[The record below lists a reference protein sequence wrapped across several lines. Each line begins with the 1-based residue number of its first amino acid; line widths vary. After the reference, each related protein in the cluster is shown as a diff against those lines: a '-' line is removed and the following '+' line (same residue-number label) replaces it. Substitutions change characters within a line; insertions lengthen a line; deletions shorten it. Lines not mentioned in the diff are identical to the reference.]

1 MPNFITNNF
10 LDGTPLNAV
19 QVNQNFQDVINAT
32 SEGNQIININSA
44 VVNGSVYSA
53 FDIFSTQLTD
63 FSTGSNPTGWSSFSN
78 KMVFYKQTGK
88 TVFVWYYIDG
98 TGSATGASFLLPVN
112 ASAFMTADFQYV
124 CPIKNIDNTSVFVS
138 VGILSTG
145 SISIQKDIYSNPFTN
160 GVYRLCQGSFFYE
173 AA

>member
-1 MPNFITNNF
+1 MSIFITNTF

-32 SEGNQIININSA
+32 SEGNQIINVNSA
-44 VVNGSVYSA
+44 VVNGDVYSA

-63 FSTGSNPTGWSSFSN
+63 FSTGSSPSGWSSFSN

-88 TVFVWYYIDG
+88 TVFVWFYIDG
-98 TGSATGASFLLPVN
+98 TGSGTTAGFTLPV
-112 ASAFMTADFQYV
+112 TANSSFITNGFNYV
-124 CPIKNIDNTSVFVS
+124 IIKTMDNTSVFISTGV
-138 VGILSTG
+138 LSTG
-145 SISIQKDIYSNPFTN
+145 SISFQKDIFNNNYTD